1 MRVPQYKSQTQRTN
15 KTGGGTLSVQANP
28 GALSAGL
35 DAFAGFARNVQQQG
49 LNFYEQELKTQRASA
64 LASAETEL
72 DIKRYKYFED
82 NAEKY
87 PYVNVVQIPSQEK
100 GMRGSTVRKEI
111 EKDMEQ
117 GLEYFVPEEV
127 SIEDKESIEEILTS
141 N

>member
-64 LASAETEL
+64 LAGAETEL
-72 DIKRYKYFED
+72 DTKLDQRQLEALD
-82 NAEKY
+82 QD
-87 PYVNVVQIPSQEK
+87 PDDV
-100 GMRGSTVRKEI
+100 RGSWESATKLDV
-111 EKDMEQ
+111 EQ
-117 GLEYFVPEEV
+117 IALQISDPVVARRFRAK
-127 SIEDKESIEEILTS
+127 SIDSVGNKTL
-141 N
+141 ND